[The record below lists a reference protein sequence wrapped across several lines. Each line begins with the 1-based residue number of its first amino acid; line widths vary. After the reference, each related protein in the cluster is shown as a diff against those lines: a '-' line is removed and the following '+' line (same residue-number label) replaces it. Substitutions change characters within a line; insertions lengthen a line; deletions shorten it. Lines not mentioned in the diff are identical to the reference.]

1 MAEVAN
7 METEAMENVEVLLI
21 IEALGIVEVL
31 ATVEVLGIAEALDMD
46 IHLRHMGHRIQD
58 VGIVKQ
64 RLTW

>member
-1 MAEVAN
+1 MAEVAIN

-31 ATVEVLGIAEALDMD
+31 GIVEALDMD
-46 IHLRHMGHRIQD
+46 IHLRHMGHHIQD